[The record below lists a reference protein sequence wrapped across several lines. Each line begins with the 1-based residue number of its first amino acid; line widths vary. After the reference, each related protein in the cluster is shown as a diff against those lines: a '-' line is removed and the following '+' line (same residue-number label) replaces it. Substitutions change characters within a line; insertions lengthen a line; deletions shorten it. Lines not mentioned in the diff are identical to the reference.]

1 MEGGTAMK
9 VNLSR
14 IQYIS
19 DGLTFSEQERNIS
32 NALDSGINWIQLRW
46 KHGSEKELYQLAES
60 TRKRSESYNSTFIIN
75 DHLQLAKDLDADGI
89 HLGLDDE
96 SIQTARAMLGNEKII
111 GGTANNFQDVLQR
124 SQEGCDY
131 IGLGPLRFTSTK
143 QKLSPVLGFSG
154 YSEIIN
160 RLNVKNIPYPP
171 IYAIGGIIEQ
181 DLQEL
186 LLAGVYGV
194 AVSSLIQNDPSA
206 ASRMNQ
212 FYIQDYVENSR

>member
-9 VNLSR
+9 VNFSR

-19 DGLTFSEQERNIS
+19 DGMTFSEQERNIS

-46 KHGSEKELYQLAES
+46 KHGPEKELYQLAEL
-60 TRKRSESYNSTFIIN
+60 TRKRSESYDATFIIN
-75 DHLQLAKDLDADGI
+75 DHLLLSKDLDADGI

-96 SIQTARAMLGNEKII
+96 SIHTARAVMGTEKII
-111 GGTANNFQDVLQR
+111 GGTANTFQDVLQR

-160 RLNVKNIPYPP
+160 RLNVENIPYPP

>member
-19 DGLTFSEQERNIS
+19 DGMTFSEQERNIS

-46 KHGSEKELYQLAES
+46 KHGSEKELYQLAELI
-60 TRKRSESYNSTFIIN
+60 RKCSESYNATFIIN

-143 QKLSPVLGFSG
+143 QKLSPVLGSSG

-160 RLNVKNIPYPP
+160 RLNVENIPYPP

>member
-9 VNLSR
+9 VNFSR

-19 DGLTFSEQERNIS
+19 DGMTFSEQERNIS

-46 KHGSEKELYQLAES
+46 KHGPEKELYQLAEL
-60 TRKRSESYNSTFIIN
+60 TRKRSESYDATFIIN
-75 DHLQLAKDLDADGI
+75 DHLHLAKDLDADGI

-96 SIQTARAMLGNEKII
+96 SIQTARTMLGNEKII

-143 QKLSPVLGFSG
+143 QKLSPVLGFSV

-160 RLNVKNIPYPP
+160 RLNIENIPYPP

-186 LLAGVYGV
+186 LLVGVYGV

-212 FYIQDYVENSR
+212 FNIQDYVENSR

>member
-19 DGLTFSEQERNIS
+19 DGMTFSEQERNIS

-60 TRKRSESYNSTFIIN
+60 IRKRSESYDATFIIN
-75 DHLQLAKDLDADGI
+75 DHLHLAKDLDADGI

-96 SIQTARAMLGNEKII
+96 SIHTARAVMGTEKII

-160 RLNVKNIPYPP
+160 RLNVENIPYPP

>member
-9 VNLSR
+9 VNFSR

-19 DGLTFSEQERNIS
+19 DGMTFSEQERNIS

-46 KHGSEKELYQLAES
+46 KHGPEKELYQLAEL
-60 TRKRSESYNSTFIIN
+60 TRKRSESYDATFIIN
-75 DHLQLAKDLDADGI
+75 DHLHVAKDLDADGI

-96 SIQTARAMLGNEKII
+96 SIQTARAMLGYEKII

-124 SQEGCDY
+124 TQEGCDY

-160 RLNVKNIPYPP
+160 RLNVENIPYPP

-181 DLQEL
+181 DLPKL

>member
-9 VNLSR
+9 VNFSR

-19 DGLTFSEQERNIS
+19 DGMTFSEQERNIS

-46 KHGSEKELYQLAES
+46 KHGPEKELYQLAEL
-60 TRKRSESYNSTFIIN
+60 TRKRSESYDATFIIN
-75 DHLQLAKDLDADGI
+75 DHLHLAKDLDADGI

-96 SIQTARAMLGNEKII
+96 SIQTARAMLGYEKII

-124 SQEGCDY
+124 TQEGCDY

-160 RLNVKNIPYPP
+160 RLNVENIPYPP

-181 DLQEL
+181 DLPKL